1 MKDRGLYKF
10 SNGKNDLSIYFILIS
25 FIIILE
31 FLSLDFK
38 KFVNHID
45 IFHEGLWL
53 TASSNAIFTSELW
66 QSSYVGR
73 GLFGNFY
80 NYFIWKFSDMNT
92 VGISRFVTLFFM
104 MLNKIVLVFIS
115 KSLVEKSLL
124 NDNIKK
130 LFFII
135 LSFLLIGLVSYEI
148 GASTFY
154 YRLFG
159 LLVFCIFLLNF
170 FDHFKTIS
178 VSFISIG
185 FLSSISFF
193 WFIDI
198 AVFINFTIFLLI
210 LFLAVK
216 RLYPKIIFLVSNIIF
231 GWFLCYIILPEKEF
245 TAFYLNVYNIF
256 STIEYIQGLI
266 YPTPFFSGDARS
278 TRALLLILITGVFVI
293 NFLLKKNDEISFETK
308 LSLFFLFIISCINFK
323 VSAEE
328 FQVLN

>member
-1 MKDRGLYKF
+1 
-10 SNGKNDLSIYFILIS
+10 
-25 FIIILE
+25 
-31 FLSLDFK
+31 
-38 KFVNHID
+38 
-45 IFHEGLWL
+45 
-53 TASSNAIFTSELW
+53 
-66 QSSYVGR
+66 
-73 GLFGNFY
+73 
-80 NYFIWKFSDMNT
+80 MNS

-159 LLVFCIFLLNF
+159 LLVFCILLLNF

-308 LSLFFLFIISCINFK
+308 LSLFFLFR
-323 VSAEE
+323 AD
-328 FQVLN
+328 LM